1 MYFCDV
7 LLCCFSQTPD
17 SYICLLHRQ
26 GPRAYTSTH
35 RHTHTHGDTH
45 TRTHTH
51 SYTHSHAHTHRL
63 ALLVSSDGRIA
74 AVSCLSSQ
82 LNSRLMAL
90 LRKPASGTRQAK
102 QTVPAAVPT
111 RTRTDTRVLTP
122 THTNKNSC
130 WRGKPCGCQ
139 ASARAPACCGGR
151 RAALPN
157 GSPRPSADC
166 FLMKYFQSI
175 LHRTFP
181 YSPMRLEMRIGHR
194 QLPPI
199 RYALASPRPGSG

>member
-1 MYFCDV
+1 MYFCAV
-7 LLCCFSQTPD
+7 FRKLLTRTYVYC
-17 SYICLLHRQ
+17 IVRGH
-26 GPRAYTSTH
+26 GHIRAHTDTYTHTET
-35 RHTHTHGDTH
+35 HTHTHAH
-45 TRTHTH
+45 TQLHTLAR
-51 SYTHSHAHTHRL
+51 SHTHRL

-74 AVSCLSSQ
+74 AVSCLSLQ